1 MTAPADHTTAP
12 APSRAAARTVLVL
25 RILLGLF
32 LIAASALPKL
42 LGEAYAVQIF
52 DEIGAGDWFR
62 YFIGVVELAG
72 GIGLLV
78 PALAGPA
85 AVGIVLLMVGAGIT
99 QVWVLDQPQYVIT
112 PIIIAVLAAV
122 IARHQFRYRRQAA

>member
-1 MTAPADHTTAP
+1 MTATATP
-12 APSRAAARTVLVL
+12 VPSTLAARTVLVL
-25 RILLGLF
+25 RILLALF

-42 LGEAYAVQIF
+42 FGEAYAVQIF
-52 DEIGAGDWFR
+52 DQIGAGDWFR

-85 AVGIVLLMVGAGIT
+85 AVGIILLMVGAAIT
-99 QVWVLDQPQYVIT
+99 QVWILDQPTFVIT
-112 PIIIAVLAAV
+112 PIIIGVIAAV
-122 IARHQFRYRRQAA
+122 IARHQFRYRGRTA

>member
-1 MTAPADHTTAP
+1 MTTVTATP

-32 LIAASALPKL
+32 LIVASALPKL
-42 LGEAYAVQIF
+42 FGETYAVQIF
-52 DEIGAGDWFR
+52 DQIGAGDWFR

-85 AVGIVLLMVGAGIT
+85 AVGVILLMVGAGIT
-99 QVWVLDQPQYVIT
+99 QVWVLDQPAFVVT
-112 PIIIAVLAAV
+112 PIIIGVLAAV
-122 IARHQFRYRRQAA
+122 IARHQFRYHRRTA